1 MRWQQTIQRSQSRV
15 RRVTDRRAPPSSTTA
30 SHGLLELERD
40 PPRALTTAMPLLEP
54 QFSPGC
60 LPSMTPPHPLV
71 SGDGNGESG
80 TSWPG
85 LSRRR
90 FCPPSGLRRA
100 QRLRD
105 DWPEENGNIVPNAKP
120 RPRRTMNHFFGPLV
134 RSRSHVPCF
143 PDPILGQQTIA
154 HTSTSPALKAPAA
167 ADLSHSVRD
176 PLVLQQGSYCA
187 VQPTM
192 RVSNPN

>member
-30 SHGLLELERD
+30 SHGLLESEREP
-40 PPRALTTAMPLLEP
+40 PPRAHHRDAA
-54 QFSPGC
+54 PGASV
-60 LPSMTPPHPLV
+60 LARVPAEHAPPHRLV

-80 TSWPG
+80 TRRPG

-90 FCPPSGLRRA
+90 LCPPSGLRRA

-105 DWPEENGNIVPNAKP
+105 DWPQGNGNIVPNAKP

-167 ADLSHSVRD
+167 AGL
-176 PLVLQQGSYCA
+176 
-187 VQPTM
+187 
-192 RVSNPN
+192 